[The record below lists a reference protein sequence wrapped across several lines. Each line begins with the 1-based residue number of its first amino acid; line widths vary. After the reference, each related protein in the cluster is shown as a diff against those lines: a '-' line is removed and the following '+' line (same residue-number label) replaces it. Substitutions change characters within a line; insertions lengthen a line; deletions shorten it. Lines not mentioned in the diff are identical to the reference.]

1 MRAAGKHAVL
11 KADKLYVDGEL
22 YEEHKIR
29 KELFL
34 CISGN
39 PGVTLYYVTFLE
51 ELHNRTKVPVW
62 MISHA
67 GHELPPSRHEPQLSL
82 PPLSDKS
89 NEALYN
95 LSGQTQHKLTFI
107 QSHIPSHVTVWH
119 SVGSRMIVDLLREAP
134 QPGPLVGCC
143 YLLFPTLERIRD
155 TPAADFLVPVMTY
168 FSPVILCFASI
179 FRVLPAG
186 VKRFLANIMLR
197 VKYFEAPDPYGV
209 EATVALINPKI
220 LRQAFFLARD
230 EMEKIKELDVECLP
244 NLSTF
249 TNQLQYSL
257 VAHSFRHSVGSR
269 MIVDLL
275 REAPQPGPLVGC
287 CYLLFPTLER
297 IRDTPAA
304 DFLVPVM
311 TYFSPVILCFASIF
325 RVLPAGVKRFLA
337 NIMLRVKYFE
347 APDPYGV
354 EATVALINPK
364 ILRQAFFL
372 ARDEMEK
379 IKELDVETLE
389 QHASKFRIYFGA
401 KDYWCPVSFYS
412 NLTQK
417 CPSIRAYMCTENIK
431 HAFILRS
438 SKEMA
443 EKLATWYEEDREG
456 GVKSAS

>member
-1 MRAAGKHAVL
+1 MSFEDQWVEVNKVPTRILSWGKSPTQDLTGVQ
-11 KADKLYVDGEL
+11 
-22 YEEHKIR
+22 
-29 KELFL
+29 ELFL

-107 QSHIPSHVTVWH
+107 QSHIPSHVTVHLIGH

-155 TPAADFLVPVMTY
+155 TPAANF
-168 FSPVILCFASI
+168 I
-179 FRVLPAG
+179 
-186 VKRFLANIMLR
+186 
-197 VKYFEAPDPYGV
+197 
-209 EATVALINPKI
+209 
-220 LRQAFFLARD
+220 
-230 EMEKIKELDVECLP
+230 
-244 NLSTF
+244 
-249 TNQLQYSL
+249 
-257 VAHSFRHSVGSR
+257 
-269 MIVDLL
+269 
-275 REAPQPGPLVGC
+275 
-287 CYLLFPTLER
+287 
-297 IRDTPAA
+297 
-304 DFLVPVM
+304 VPVM